1 MKKSIS
7 IFGVTGSVGNST
19 IELLRKRKDEFDVI
33 AITCNSD
40 IKNISLLANE
50 FNPKIVAVA
59 NEKKLKE
66 LKENIPSDIK
76 CCAGSEGICEAAS
89 YKSDIA
95 IASIVGLA
103 GLKPLIESIK
113 SSSVIAL
120 ANKECVVSA
129 GSLIKKLSKQNNCN
143 IIPVDSEHN
152 AIYQIL
158 DGKSINDVSKIFLT
172 ASGGPFFNFSKE
184 DLKNITPQQAINH
197 PIWKMGKKISV
208 DSATLMNKGLEIIEA
223 HHLFETPS
231 DRIEVIIHRQSIIH
245 GLVLMKNG
253 SLFGHFGKPSMLN
266 PIDHALSWPEVR
278 KNEIDPISI
287 ADLNNLSVEPADE
300 STYRSLSLSRLA
312 LKKGGIFPIS
322 LNAANE
328 IAVDAFLNN
337 QIKFLD
343 IVKIVDK
350 VIEDIGH
357 CDNKSLETISDL
369 DGIFSADN
377 EARRKALESIEM
389 GF

>member
-7 IFGVTGSVGNST
+7 IFGVTGSVGSST
-19 IELLRKRKDEFDVI
+19 IELLRKRKSEFEVI
-33 AITCNSD
+33 AITCNED

-50 FNPKIVAVA
+50 FNPKVIAVA

-76 CCAGSEGICEAAS
+76 CFAGAEGVCEAAN

-120 ANKECVVSA
+120 ANKECIVSA
-129 GSLIKKLSKQNNCN
+129 GSLIKKLSRQNNCS
-143 IIPVDSEHN
+143 IIPIDSEHN
-152 AIYQIL
+152 AIFQIL
-158 DGKSINDVSKIFLT
+158 DGKSINNVSKIFLT

-184 DLKNITPQQAINH
+184 DLKNITPQQATNH

-223 HHLFETPS
+223 HHLFEIPS
-231 DRIEVIIHRQSIIH
+231 DCIDVIIHRQSIIH

-266 PIDHALSWPEVR
+266 PIVHALSWPEVKR
-278 KNEIDPISI
+278 NEIDPISI
-287 ADLNNLSVEPADE
+287 ADLNNLSVELVDE
-300 STYRSLSLSRLA
+300 AKYRSLSLSRLA
-312 LKKGGIFPIS
+312 LKKGGIFPIF

-328 IAVDAFLNN
+328 VAVNAFLNN
-337 QIKFLD
+337 QIQFLD
-343 IVKIVDK
+343 ILKIIDK

-377 EARRKALESIEM
+377 EARDKALESIEK

>member
-19 IELLRKRKDEFDVI
+19 IDLLRKRKGEFEVI

-40 IKNISLLANE
+40 TENISLLANE

-66 LKENIPSDIK
+66 LKENIPSNIK
-76 CCAGSEGICEAAS
+76 CLAGTESICEAAS
-89 YKSDIA
+89 YKSDIT

-113 SSSVIAL
+113 SYSVIGL
-120 ANKECVVSA
+120 ANKECIVSA

-143 IIPVDSEHN
+143 IIPIDSEHN
-152 AIYQIL
+152 SIYQIL

-172 ASGGPFFNFSKE
+172 ASGGPFFNFSTE
-184 DLKNITPQQAINH
+184 DLKDITPQQAITH

-223 HHLFETPS
+223 HHLFEMPS

-266 PIDHALSWPEVR
+266 PIDHALSWPEVTE
-278 KNEIDPISI
+278 NEIDLISI
-287 ADLNNLSVEPADE
+287 SDLNNLSVELADE
-300 STYRSLSLSRLA
+300 TKYRSLSLSRLA

-328 IAVDAFLNN
+328 IAVNAFLNN
-337 QIKFLD
+337 QIQFLD
-343 IVKIVDK
+343 ILKIVNK

-377 EARRKALESIEM
+377 EARRKALESIEL

>member
-7 IFGVTGSVGNST
+7 IFGVTGSVGNSAV
-19 IELLRKRKDEFDVI
+19 ELIRRRKDEFEVI

-50 FNPKIVAVA
+50 LSPKIIAIA
-59 NEKKLKE
+59 NEKKLEE
-66 LKENIPSDIK
+66 LKENIPTNIK
-76 CCAGSEGICEAAS
+76 CLVGAEGVCEAAS
-89 YKSDIA
+89 YESDIT

-113 SSSVIAL
+113 SSSIIAL
-120 ANKECVVSA
+120 ANKECIVSA
-129 GSLIKKLSKQNNCN
+129 GSLIKKLSKQNDCK
-143 IIPVDSEHN
+143 IIPIDSEHN
-152 AIYQIL
+152 AIFQIL

-172 ASGGPFFNFSKE
+172 ASGGPFYNFPKE
-184 DLKNITPQQAINH
+184 DLKNISPQQATNH

-223 HHLFETPS
+223 HHLFEIPS
-231 DRIEVIIHRQSIIH
+231 ESIEVVIHKQSIIH
-245 GLVLMKNG
+245 GLALMKNG

-266 PIDHALSWPEVR
+266 PIDHALSWPEMK
-278 KNEIDPISI
+278 KNRVDPISI
-287 ADLNNLSVEPADE
+287 TDLNNLSIELVDE
-300 STYRSLSLSRLA
+300 TKNRSLSLSRLA
-312 LKKGGIFPIS
+312 LKRGGIFPIF

-328 IAVDAFLNN
+328 IAVNAFLNN
-337 QIKFLD
+337 QIQFLD
-343 IVKIVDK
+343 IIKIVDK

-377 EARRKALESIEM
+377 EARKKALESIEL

>member
-19 IELLRKRKDEFDVI
+19 IDLLRKRKDEFEVI

-50 FNPKIVAVA
+50 FNPKVVAVT
-59 NEKKLKE
+59 NENKLKE
-66 LKENIPSDIK
+66 LKENVPSNIK
-76 CCAGSEGICEAAS
+76 CLAGTESVCEAAS

-113 SSSVIAL
+113 SSSVIGL
-120 ANKECVVSA
+120 ANKECIVSA

-143 IIPVDSEHN
+143 IIPIDSEHN

-172 ASGGPFFNFSKE
+172 ASGGPFFNFSTE

-231 DRIEVIIHRQSIIH
+231 DRIKVIIHRQSIIH

-253 SLFGHFGKPSMLN
+253 SLFGYFGKPSMLN
-266 PIDHALSWPEVR
+266 PINHALSWPEVTE
-278 KNEIDPISI
+278 NEIDPISI
-287 ADLNNLSVEPADE
+287 SDLNNLSVELADE
-300 STYRSLSLSRLA
+300 TKYRSLSLSRLA

-328 IAVDAFLNN
+328 IAVNAFLNN
-337 QIKFLD
+337 QIQFLD
-343 IVKIVDK
+343 ILKIVNK
-350 VIEDIGH
+350 VLEDIGH

-377 EARRKALESIEM
+377 EARRKTLESIEL

>member
-19 IELLRKRKDEFDVI
+19 IELLRKKKSEFDLVS
-33 AITCNSD
+33 ITCNDD
-40 IKNISLLANE
+40 IDKIISLAKE
-50 FNPKIVAVA
+50 FNPKIVAIA
-59 NEKKLKE
+59 NEKKFKE
-66 LKENIPSDIK
+66 LKKNLPSHIK
-76 CCAGSEGICEAAS
+76 CFVGNTGICEAAS
-89 YKSDIA
+89 YESDIV

-113 SSSVIAL
+113 SSSIIAL

-129 GSLIKKLSKQNNCN
+129 GSLIKKLAKKNNCK
-143 IIPVDSEHN
+143 IIPIDSEHN
-152 AIYQIL
+152 AIFQIL
-158 DGKSINDVSKIFLT
+158 DGKSIDDVSKIFLT
-172 ASGGPFFNFSKE
+172 ASGGPFYNFSEK
-184 DLKNITPQQAINH
+184 DMKNITPKQAINH
-197 PIWKMGKKISV
+197 PVWKMGKKISV

-223 HHLFETPS
+223 HYLFELPS
-231 DRIEVIIHRQSIIH
+231 ESIDVIIHRQSIIH

-266 PIDHALSWPEVR
+266 PIDHALSWPEV
-278 KNEIDPISI
+278 KENKIDPISI
-287 ADLNNLSVEPADE
+287 SDLNNLSVEIIDE
-300 STYRSLSLSRLA
+300 TKYKSISLSRLA
-312 LKKGGIFPIS
+312 LEKGGILPIF

-328 IAVDAFLNN
+328 VAVNAFLNN
-337 QIKFLD
+337 KIQFLD
-343 IVKIVDK
+343 IVKIIDK

-357 CDNKSLETISDL
+357 CDNKTLETISDI

-377 EARRKALESIEM
+377 EARRKALESIEL

>member
-19 IELLRKRKDEFDVI
+19 IELLRKRKDEFEVN

-40 IKNISLLANE
+40 VKNISLLANE
-50 FNPKIVAVA
+50 FNPKIIAVA

-66 LKENIPSDIK
+66 LRENTPSNIK
-76 CCAGSEGICEAAS
+76 CLAGPEGVCEAAS
-89 YKSDIA
+89 YKSDIV

-103 GLKPLIESIK
+103 GLKPLIQSIK

-120 ANKECVVSA
+120 ANKECIVSA
-129 GSLIKKLSKQNNCN
+129 GLLIKKLSKQNNCN
-143 IIPVDSEHN
+143 IIPIDSEHN
-152 AIYQIL
+152 AIFQIL

-184 DLKNITPQQAINH
+184 NLKNITPQQAINH

-223 HHLFETPS
+223 HHIFETPS
-231 DRIEVIIHRQSIIH
+231 DRIEVIIHRESIIH

-278 KNEIDPISI
+278 KNEVDPISI
-287 ADLNNLSVEPADE
+287 ADLNNLSVEVADE
-300 STYRSLSLSRLA
+300 TKYRSLLLSRFV

-328 IAVDAFLNN
+328 IAVNAFLNN
-337 QIKFLD
+337 QIQFLD
-343 IVKIVDK
+343 IIKIVDK

-369 DGIFSADN
+369 DAIFSADN
-377 EARRKALESIEM
+377 EARRKALESIEL

>member
-7 IFGVTGSVGNST
+7 IFGVTGSVGSST
-19 IELLRKRKDEFDVI
+19 IELLRKRKSEFEVI
-33 AITCNSD
+33 AITCNED

-50 FNPKIVAVA
+50 FNPKVIAVA

-76 CCAGSEGICEAAS
+76 CFAGAEGVCEAAN

-120 ANKECVVSA
+120 ANKECIVSA
-129 GSLIKKLSKQNNCN
+129 GSLIKKLSRQNNCS
-143 IIPVDSEHN
+143 IIPIDSEHN
-152 AIYQIL
+152 AIFQIL
-158 DGKSINDVSKIFLT
+158 DGKSINNVSKIFLT

-184 DLKNITPQQAINH
+184 DLKNITPQQATNH
-197 PIWKMGKKISV
+197 PVWKMGKKISV

-223 HHLFETPS
+223 HHLFEIPS
-231 DRIEVIIHRQSIIH
+231 DCIDVIIHRQSIIH

-266 PIDHALSWPEVR
+266 PIDHALSWPEVKR
-278 KNEIDPISI
+278 NEIDPISI
-287 ADLNNLSVEPADE
+287 ADLNNLSVELVDE
-300 STYRSLSLSRLA
+300 AKYRSLSLSRLA
-312 LKKGGIFPIS
+312 LKKGGIFPIF

-328 IAVDAFLNN
+328 VAVNAFLNN
-337 QIKFLD
+337 QIQFLD
-343 IVKIVDK
+343 ILKIIDK

-377 EARRKALESIEM
+377 EARAKALESIEK

>member
-7 IFGVTGSVGNST
+7 IFGITGSVGSST
-19 IELLRKRKDEFDVI
+19 IELLRKRKSEFEVI
-33 AITCNSD
+33 AITCNED

-50 FNPKIVAVA
+50 FNPKVIAVA

-76 CCAGSEGICEAAS
+76 CFAGAEGVCEAAN

-120 ANKECVVSA
+120 ANKECIVSA
-129 GSLIKKLSKQNNCN
+129 GSLITKLSRQNNCS
-143 IIPVDSEHN
+143 IIPIDSEHN
-152 AIYQIL
+152 AIFQIL
-158 DGKSINDVSKIFLT
+158 DGKSINNVSKIFLT

-184 DLKNITPQQAINH
+184 DLKNITPQQATNH

-223 HHLFETPS
+223 HHLFEIPS
-231 DRIEVIIHRQSIIH
+231 DCIDVIIHRQSIIH

-266 PIDHALSWPEVR
+266 PIVHALSWPEVKR
-278 KNEIDPISI
+278 NEIDPISI
-287 ADLNNLSVEPADE
+287 ADLNNLSVELVDE
-300 STYRSLSLSRLA
+300 AKYRSLSLSRLA
-312 LKKGGIFPIS
+312 LKKGGIFPIF

-328 IAVDAFLNN
+328 VAVNAFLNN
-337 QIKFLD
+337 QIQFLD
-343 IVKIVDK
+343 ILKIIDK

-377 EARRKALESIEM
+377 EARAKALERIEK

>member
-7 IFGVTGSVGNST
+7 IFGVTGSVGSST
-19 IELLRKRKDEFDVI
+19 IELLRKRKSEFEVI
-33 AITCNSD
+33 AITCNED

-50 FNPKIVAVA
+50 FNPKVIAVA

-76 CCAGSEGICEAAS
+76 CFAGAEGVCEAAN

-120 ANKECVVSA
+120 ANKECIVSA
-129 GSLIKKLSKQNNCN
+129 GSLIKKLSRQNNCS
-143 IIPVDSEHN
+143 IIPIDSEHN
-152 AIYQIL
+152 AIFQIL
-158 DGKSINDVSKIFLT
+158 DGKSINNVSKIFLT

-184 DLKNITPQQAINH
+184 DLKNITPQQATNH

-223 HHLFETPS
+223 HHLFEIPS
-231 DRIEVIIHRQSIIH
+231 DCIDVIIHRQSIIH

-266 PIDHALSWPEVR
+266 PIVHALSWPEVKR
-278 KNEIDPISI
+278 NEIDPISI
-287 ADLNNLSVEPADE
+287 ADLNNLSVELVDE
-300 STYRSLSLSRLA
+300 AKYRSLSLSRLA
-312 LKKGGIFPIS
+312 LKKGGIFPIF

-328 IAVDAFLNN
+328 VAVNAFLNN
-337 QIKFLD
+337 QIQFLD
-343 IVKIVDK
+343 ILKIIDK

-377 EARRKALESIEM
+377 EARARALERIEK

>member
-66 LKENIPSDIK
+66 LKENIPSNIK

-337 QIKFLD
+337 KIKFLD

>member
-7 IFGVTGSVGNST
+7 IFGVTGSVGSST
-19 IELLRKRKDEFDVI
+19 IELLRKRKSEFEVI
-33 AITCNSD
+33 AITCNED

-50 FNPKIVAVA
+50 FNPKVIAVA

-76 CCAGSEGICEAAS
+76 CFAGAEGVCEAAN

-120 ANKECVVSA
+120 ANKECIVSA
-129 GSLIKKLSKQNNCN
+129 GSLIKKLSRQNNCS
-143 IIPVDSEHN
+143 IIPIDSEHN
-152 AIYQIL
+152 AIFQIL
-158 DGKSINDVSKIFLT
+158 DGKSINNVSKIFLT

-184 DLKNITPQQAINH
+184 DLKNITPLQATNH

-223 HHLFETPS
+223 HHLFEIPS
-231 DRIEVIIHRQSIIH
+231 DCIDVIIHRQSIIH
-245 GLVLMKNG
+245 GLVLMNNG

-266 PIDHALSWPEVR
+266 PIDHALSWPEVKR
-278 KNEIDPISI
+278 NEIDPISI
-287 ADLNNLSVEPADE
+287 ADLNNLSVELVDE
-300 STYRSLSLSRLA
+300 AKYRSLSLSRLA
-312 LKKGGIFPIS
+312 LKKGGIFPIF

-328 IAVDAFLNN
+328 VAVNAFLNN
-337 QIKFLD
+337 QIQFLD
-343 IVKIVDK
+343 ILKIIDK

-377 EARRKALESIEM
+377 EARAKALESIEK

>member
-19 IELLRKRKDEFDVI
+19 IDLLRKRKGEFEVI

-40 IKNISLLANE
+40 TENISLLANE

-66 LKENIPSDIK
+66 LKENIPSNIK

-89 YKSDIA
+89 YKSDIT

-120 ANKECVVSA
+120 ANKECIVSA

-158 DGKSINDVSKIFLT
+158 DGKSLNDVSKIFLT

-266 PIDHALSWPEVR
+266 PIDHALSWPEVTE
-278 KNEIDPISI
+278 NEIDLISI
-287 ADLNNLSVEPADE
+287 SDLNNLSVELADE
-300 STYRSLSLSRLA
+300 TKYRSLSLSRLA

-328 IAVDAFLNN
+328 IAVNAFLNN
-337 QIKFLD
+337 QIQFLD
-343 IVKIVDK
+343 ILKIVNK

-369 DGIFSADN
+369 DGIFSADI
-377 EARRKALESIEM
+377 EARRKALETIEL

>member
-19 IELLRKRKDEFDVI
+19 IELLRKRKDEFEVN

-40 IKNISLLANE
+40 VKNISLLANE
-50 FNPKIVAVA
+50 FNPKIIAVA

-66 LKENIPSDIK
+66 LRENTPSNIK
-76 CCAGSEGICEAAS
+76 CLAGPEGVCEAAS
-89 YKSDIA
+89 YKSDIV

-103 GLKPLIESIK
+103 GLKPLIQSIK

-120 ANKECVVSA
+120 ANKECIVSA

-143 IIPVDSEHN
+143 IIPIDSEHN
-152 AIYQIL
+152 AIFQIL

-184 DLKNITPQQAINH
+184 NLKNITPQQATNH

-223 HHLFETPS
+223 HHIFETPS
-231 DRIEVIIHRQSIIH
+231 DRIEVIIHRESIIH

-278 KNEIDPISI
+278 KNEVDPISI
-287 ADLNNLSVEPADE
+287 ADLNNLSVEVADE
-300 STYRSLSLSRLA
+300 TKYRSLLLSRFV

-328 IAVDAFLNN
+328 IAVNAFLNN
-337 QIKFLD
+337 QIQFLD
-343 IVKIVDK
+343 IIKIVDK

-369 DGIFSADN
+369 DAIFSADN
-377 EARRKALESIEM
+377 EARRKALEVIEL